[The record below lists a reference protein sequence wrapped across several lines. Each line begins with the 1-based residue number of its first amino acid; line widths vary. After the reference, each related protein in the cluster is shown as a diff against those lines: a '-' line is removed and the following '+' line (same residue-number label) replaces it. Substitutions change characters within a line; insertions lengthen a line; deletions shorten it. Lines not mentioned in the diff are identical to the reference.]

1 MKDSPSRLAAV
12 RVLVMD
18 VDGVL
23 TDGGIYYTE
32 RGDELK
38 RFDVRDGQGL
48 VLLRQA
54 GVLTAV
60 ITRRRSEIVERRA
73 DELGIVEVHQ
83 GATDKRAV
91 LESLLAR
98 RGVPAAE
105 AVYVGDDIGDLP
117 AMRLVGFPVAVA
129 DAVPPVK
136 GAAAYITQASPGHGA
151 IRELCD
157 LILSAKGKLPPSS
170 DEHREDRARVHV
182 KDAASAAR
190 RTRRPGAKQST
201 VESATPRRSAPK
213 PTTKNP
219 RRRRS

>member
-1 MKDSPSRLAAV
+1 MNPPAARLARV
-12 RVLVMD
+12 RLLVMD

-48 VLLRQA
+48 VLLRLA

-73 DELGIVEVHQ
+73 DELGIAEVHQ

-91 LESLLAR
+91 LEAVLAR
-98 RGVPAAE
+98 RGLPASDA
-105 AVYVGDDIGDLP
+105 AYVGDDVGDLP
-117 AMRLVGFPVAVA
+117 AMQLVGFPVAVS
-129 DAVPPVK
+129 DAVAPVK
-136 GAAAYITQASPGHGA
+136 RAAVYVTRTRPGHGA

-157 LILSAKGKLPPSS
+157 LILAAKRSKGAVADEAPKKPSPA
-170 DEHREDRARVHV
+170 ARV
-182 KDAASAAR
+182 
-190 RTRRPGAKQST
+190 AKST
-201 VESATPRRSAPK
+201 GVRSVAPK
-213 PTTKNP
+213 AGGPK
-219 RRRRS
+219 RG

>member
-1 MKDSPSRLAAV
+1 MKPSASRLAAV
-12 RVLVMD
+12 RLLVMD

-73 DELGIVEVHQ
+73 DELGIAEIHQ

-91 LESLLAR
+91 LQSLLTR
-98 RGVPAAE
+98 RGVPASE
-105 AVYVGDDIGDLP
+105 AVYVGDDVGDLA
-117 AMRLVGFPVAVA
+117 AMHLVGLPIAVA
-129 DAVPPVK
+129 DAVPPVRR
-136 GAAAYITQASPGHGA
+136 AAAYVTRSRPGHGA
-151 IRELCD
+151 IREICD
-157 LILSAKGKLPPSS
+157 LILAAKGRSPARNGSLAEAK
-170 DEHREDRARVHV
+170 RTAMTTARV
-182 KDAASAAR
+182 DRAAR
-190 RTRRPGAKQST
+190 RTDPAKRAANRGAVKR
-201 VESATPRRSAPK
+201 PRR
-213 PTTKNP
+213 
-219 RRRRS
+219 

>member
-1 MKDSPSRLAAV
+1 VNPPAARLARV
-12 RVLVMD
+12 RLLVMD

-73 DELGIVEVHQ
+73 DELGIAEVHQ

-91 LESLLAR
+91 LEAVLAR
-98 RGVPAAE
+98 GLPASDA
-105 AVYVGDDIGDLP
+105 AYVGDDVGDLS
-117 AMRLVGFPVAVA
+117 AMQLVGFPVAVS
-129 DAVPPVK
+129 DAVAPVK
-136 GAAAYITQASPGHGA
+136 RAAVYITRTRPGHGA

-157 LILSAKGKLPPSS
+157 LILSAKQTNLAKEAAAEKPPA
-170 DEHREDRARVHV
+170 RARASRRGGVR
-182 KDAASAAR
+182 SAAR
-190 RTRRPGAKQST
+190 KRGDAKRR
-201 VESATPRRSAPK
+201 
-213 PTTKNP
+213 
-219 RRRRS
+219 